1 MHKNTQS
8 GEVNPLLISNII
20 TALIAVILA
29 GTTIWAYGNFVDQR
43 DNVQSKIDEAVKV
56 AVEDQRKADDE
67 RFREQEKLP
76 TREFVG
82 PEALGR
88 VTFQYPKTWS
98 VFNAKITGGL
108 ESFLN
113 PDVVP
118 PISDQQPFAVRVIV
132 QDQAYEAV
140 VKTYEGLV
148 KKGDLKSTPYTINGF
163 SGIRL
168 DGRFS
173 KDREGSA
180 VLFQIRDKTLTIA
193 TDSSK
198 FKTDFDNIVMKSF
211 AFNP

>member
-1 MHKNTQS
+1 MNNPQS

-29 GTTIWAYGNFVDQR
+29 GTTVWAYSNFVDQR
-43 DNVQSKIDEAVKV
+43 DNVQKKIDAAVDIAVK
-56 AVEDQRKADDE
+56 EQRDKDNE
-67 RFREQEKLP
+67 RFAEQEKLP
-76 TREFVG
+76 TVEFVG
-82 PEALGR
+82 PEPLGR

-98 VFNAKITGGL
+98 VFNAKVTGGL
-108 ESFLN
+108 ESYLN
-113 PDVVP
+113 PGVVP
-118 PISDQQPFAVRVIV
+118 PISEQQPFAVRVTI
-132 QDQAYEAV
+132 QSQGYEAV

-148 KKGDLKSTPYTINGF
+148 KKGDLKSSPYTINGF

-180 VLFQIRDKTLTIA
+180 ILFQVRDKTLTMA

-211 AFNP
+211 AYNP